1 MKHLSILLSFF
12 FLLGFAQT
20 SFSQNAPGAVNTN
33 IFFWLKAD
41 AGLTTAGVNV
51 TAWADQS
58 SAATAITVNGSP
70 DKVLIGRNYNPI
82 IDFTKSNGVDGGDF
96 LSTADANI
104 QSYFSVAQ
112 LTELTR
118 RATHIVSYDDV
129 TTSQPCGGCALH
141 GGSTAGLNAAYGA
154 TGYGNNN
161 FQAPGVWRTN
171 GDPTGV
177 NNITP
182 HSGNFDLVSALGT
195 GTGSANVFL
204 GGQSNAGW
212 FNGRVRDW
220 FGPVAELIVYSGPI
234 TTAEANKIES
244 YLAIKYGITL
254 GGNGSTTVAYTAP
267 GGTVLWAA
275 NSGYHNNVIGI
286 GRENNQ
292 ELFQKQS
299 HSEDDTIRIYRGAL
313 ANSNIANTST
323 IGNFSYILIGDNQ
336 GQLHS
341 TVASNA
347 EVPGTCGLS
356 SRLEREWKVR
366 RTSMGGTFGVDI
378 TLNPN
383 ASPGSVNV
391 SELRFL
397 VDNDG
402 DFSNGGT
409 TCYFN
414 GDGSGIVISY
424 ANPVISVTG
433 ISTGQITNN
442 STRYFTIGSINQT
455 TPLPVELTEFKVS
468 CLKDNVELSW
478 TTASENNN
486 DYFTIERSRDGI
498 NFEAIATID
507 GIGASQAA
515 TNYSWTDD
523 SPLSGIA
530 YYKLSQTDFNGLTEE
545 FSIRSVNCNEDA
557 NITIYPNPFDQ
568 EFILNSNYGGMLTLT
583 DNTGKVILNQLVFAG
598 QNSINTDHISS
609 GCYIAFISLDNGNHV
624 IRKLVNL

>member
-1 MKHLSILLSFF
+1 L
-12 FLLGFAQT
+12 
-20 SFSQNAPGAVNTN
+20 
-33 IFFWLKAD
+33 
-41 AGLTTAGVNV
+41 
-51 TAWADQS
+51 
-58 SAATAITVNGSP
+58 
-70 DKVLIGRNYNPI
+70 
-82 IDFTKSNGVDGGDF
+82 
-96 LSTADANI
+96 
-104 QSYFSVAQ
+104 
-112 LTELTR
+112 
-118 RATHIVSYDDV
+118 
-129 TTSQPCGGCALH
+129 
-141 GGSTAGLNAAYGA
+141 
-154 TGYGNNN
+154 
-161 FQAPGVWRTN
+161 VW
-171 GDPTGV
+171 
-177 NNITP
+177 
-182 HSGNFDLVSALGT
+182 SG
-195 GTGSANVFL
+195 
-204 GGQSNAGW
+204 
-212 FNGRVRDW
+212 
-220 FGPVAELIVYSGPI
+220 AELIVYSGPI